1 MYVYCAYSAMSKSP
15 NQPPN
20 YNEQS
25 RNKRRS
31 YSFQEWQYVKMELV
45 EQISGINDQL

>member
-1 MYVYCAYSAMSKSP
+1 MSKSP
-15 NQPPN
+15 NQLPN

-31 YSFQEWQYVKMELV
+31 YTFQECQYGKMELV
-45 EQISGINDQL
+45 DQISGINDQS